1 MKLHHTQKQKFRLLY
16 RLYDAQSGGIL
27 INGNFFSIMFFHLY
41 YLSTM
46 QLFRSTYKNGNAEFV
61 KVNASVKSN
70 ASNIFISY
78 NRKAIAVVPQDSV
91 SSANFDA
98 LIKSGYQDNLN
109 LISDAKEAKF

>member
-1 MKLHHTQKQKFRLLY
+1 
-16 RLYDAQSGGIL
+16 
-27 INGNFFSIMFFHLY
+27 
-41 YLSTM
+41 M

-61 KVNASVKSN
+61 KVNASSVKSN